1 MNLIQTLLKD
11 RQKKNIPD
19 LKAGQVVRVHER
31 ISEGDASA
39 PRETSQPSPSSGGQ
53 AGQAGSQPSPS
64 SGGQAGQAT
73 GRNQTFEGL
82 VIAVKHG
89 RGLDGTF
96 TVRKI
101 GAGGVGVER
110 IFPLHMPAIEKIE
123 ILRQEHVRRSKLYYI
138 REQVDKKTKKRKA
151 KIQNLLFSID
161 GEKEE
166 EVEEELEDMQDVSED
181 REITEQENNNKGTKD
196 ESSVEGKEKEISTE
210 QQKVGSTDEVEK
222 K

>member
-1 MNLIQTLLKD
+1 MNPIQILLKD
-11 RQKKNIPD
+11 RHKKNIPD

-31 ISEGDASA
+31 ISEGDSSTS
-39 PRETSQPSPSSGGQ
+39 RETSRSSGGADGQ
-53 AGQAGSQPSPS
+53 AGQTKERTQV
-64 SGGQAGQAT
+64 
-73 GRNQTFEGL
+73 FEGL

-151 KIQNLLFSID
+151 KIQNLVFSID

-181 REITEQENNNKGTKD
+181 REITEQENNNKGT
-196 ESSVEGKEKEISTE
+196 
-210 QQKVGSTDEVEK
+210 
-222 K
+222 